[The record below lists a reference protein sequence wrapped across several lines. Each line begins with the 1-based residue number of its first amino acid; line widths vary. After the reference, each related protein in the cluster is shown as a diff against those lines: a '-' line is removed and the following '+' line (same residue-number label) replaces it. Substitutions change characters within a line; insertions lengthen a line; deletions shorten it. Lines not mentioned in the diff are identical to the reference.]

1 MSKGSKIAIVVLVS
15 LLFGVQF
22 TMLVGLA
29 YLLAKGAESVLSKK
43 KN

>member
-1 MSKGSKIAIVVLVS
+1 MSKGSKIVIVVLVS

-29 YLLAKGAESVLSKK
+29 YLLAKGVEATLSKNK
-43 KN
+43 K